1 MYHDT
6 GNRSGALDINSFR
19 SFSRY
24 SALAVY
30 MITFCADF
38 LRALLLSY
46 EGSASKEGVYISHQ
60 LAPAF

>member
-1 MYHDT
+1 MYHGT
-6 GNRSGALDINSFR
+6 GNRSGALDISFR

-30 MITFCADF
+30 MVTFCEDF
-38 LRALLLSY
+38 LQALLLSY
-46 EGSASKEGVYISHQ
+46 EGSASKEGVYINHQ